1 VFKLDHTV
9 ELPSELLALFAQS
22 TDGQISTEKL
32 MTILNNYDD
41 LFVVGGVV
49 TRLTAEQIAAYDQ
62 THREMV
68 KKAFMSGRQFH
79 RDPMLWLARAAKLS
93 TAINAVYQ
101 EVAAKQQKG
110 NCTTCAV
117 NQAVAR
123 VMPLLTDFWKANP
136 DSAEAVELLTP
147 EYVEYLKTGVI
158 PEKILNTKLPKVLP
172 GQQQKNTAPT
182 VAATSTNSELQKDR
196 PACTFC
202 FLKHLGSAIIL
213 LKEVVSGYTPE
224 KGHPHF
230 ALALAHLSEAEN
242 EIIVADSATATA
254 IREVR
259 LSLTGQE
266 A

>member
-1 VFKLDHTV
+1 MFKLDHTV
-9 ELPSELLALFAQS
+9 ELPSELLALFAQA
-22 TDGQISTEKL
+22 TDGQISMEKL
-32 MTILNNYDD
+32 MAILNNYDD

-49 TRLTAEQIAAYDQ
+49 TRLTAEQIAAYEQ
-62 THREMV
+62 THLEMV
-68 KKAFMSGRQFH
+68 KKAFISGRQYH

-93 TAINAVYQ
+93 TTINAIYQ

-123 VMPLLTDFWKANP
+123 VMPLLTEFWKANP
-136 DSAEAVELLTP
+136 DSTEAIELLTP

-158 PEKILNTKLPKVLP
+158 SDKILNAKLPKVLP
-172 GQQQKNTAPT
+172 GQQQKTTPAVT
-182 VAATSTNSELQKDR
+182 ATSTNAELQKDR

-213 LKEVVSGYTPE
+213 LKEVASGYSPD

-242 EIIVADSATATA
+242 EIIVADSATASA
-254 IREVR
+254 IREIR

-266 A
+266 S

>member
-9 ELPSELLALFAQS
+9 ELPSELLALFAQA
-22 TDGQISTEKL
+22 TDGQVGMEKL
-32 MTILNNYDD
+32 MAILNNYDD
-41 LFVVGGVV
+41 LFVVGGAV
-49 TRLTAEQIAAYDQ
+49 TRLTAEQVAAYEQ

-79 RDPMLWLARAAKLS
+79 RDPMLWLARTAKLS
-93 TAINAVYQ
+93 TAINTIYQ
-101 EVAAKQQKG
+101 EVAVKQQKG

-123 VMPLLTDFWKANP
+123 VIPLLTDFWKANP
-136 DSAEAVELLTP
+136 DSNEAVELLTP

-158 PEKILNTKLPKVLP
+158 PDKILNVKLPKVLP
-172 GQQQKNTAPT
+172 GQQQKTTPALASATTNT
-182 VAATSTNSELQKDR
+182 ELQKDR

-213 LKEVVSGYTPE
+213 LKEVASGYTPD
-224 KGHPHF
+224 KRHPHF

-242 EIIVADSATATA
+242 EIIVADSATASA
-254 IREVR
+254 VREVR

-266 A
+266 G